1 MEVDALILLRDCH
14 EDIVL
19 GSTCRVS
26 VLSEVGLLR
35 LTEVLITATGEDEAG

>member
-26 VLSEVGLLR
+26 VLEVGLLR